1 MSTSRSHVILGGN
14 GPVGRETALALLR
27 RGTTP
32 TVVARRPSTV
42 DGTTSVTGDLL
53 SRDDTV
59 RATADAEVAYL
70 TIGVPY
76 SSRVWAEQWPVVI
89 DNTIAACVASGTRL
103 VFLDNVYLYGPV
115 HGSMTETTPINPTTR
130 KGRTRALL
138 VRRLEEA
145 ARDHGLVY
153 SIARSADFYG
163 PGASTSVFNN
173 FALDRISAGKKAT
186 WLFNADLPH
195 SMTYTPDIG
204 EAMAILGTIPSD
216 AGGVWHVPTA
226 PPLTGREY
234 VRVAAG
240 DDAETNVMGMATMR
254 IGAPFNAAAR
264 EVLELSYQNTQP
276 YVFDSRAFEEQF
288 SMAATPIAA
297 GIAASLSPRR

>member
-1 MSTSRSHVILGGN
+1 MNTSPRHVILGGN

-27 RGTTP
+27 RGISP
-32 TVVARRPSTV
+32 TVVARRASTI
-42 DGTTSVTGDLL
+42 DGALSVTADLL
-53 SRDDTV
+53 VPEETA
-59 RATADAEVAYL
+59 RAVADADVAYL
-70 TIGVPY
+70 TVGLPY

-89 DNTIAACVASGTRL
+89 DNAIEACLASGSRL
-103 VFLDNVYLYGPV
+103 IFLDNVYLYGPV
-115 HGSMTETTPINPTTR
+115 DGAMTESTPVNPTTR

-145 ARDHGLVY
+145 ARDRGLVY

-173 FALDRISAGKKAT
+173 FALDPISRGKKAT

-204 EAMAILGTIPSD
+204 DAMAILGTTESP

-234 VRVAAG
+234 VAVAAG
-240 DDAETNVMGMATMR
+240 PDAAMNVMGMGTMR
-254 IGAPFNAAAR
+254 VGALFNSAAR
-264 EVLELSYQNTQP
+264 EVLELSYQNTRP
-276 YVFDSRAFEEQF
+276 YLFDSTAFETAF
-288 SMAATPIAA
+288 GVAPTPIAE
-297 GIAASLSPRR
+297 GIAACLSPRR

>member
-1 MSTSRSHVILGGN
+1 MSTSPRHVILGGN

-27 RGTTP
+27 RGIAP
-32 TVVARRPSTV
+32 TVVARRPSALQ
-42 DGTTSVTGDLL
+42 GTTSVTGDLL

-70 TIGVPY
+70 TIGLPY
-76 SSRVWAEQWPVVI
+76 SSRVWAEQWPIVM
-89 DNTIAACVASGTRL
+89 DNAIQGCLASGARL
-103 VFLDNVYLYGPV
+103 IFLDNVYLYGPV
-115 HGSMTETTPINPTTR
+115 DGPMTEATPVNPTTR

-138 VRRLEEA
+138 VGRLEEA
-145 ARDHGLVY
+145 ARDRGLVY

-163 PGASTSVFNN
+163 PGASTSVFNT

-204 EAMAILGTIPSD
+204 EAMAILGTTQSP

-240 DDAETNVMGMATMR
+240 ADAETNVMGMSTMR
-254 IGAPFNAAAR
+254 IGALFNSAAR

-276 YVFDSRAFEEQF
+276 YVFDSHAFEEKF
-288 SMAATPIAA
+288 GMAATPIAD

>member
-27 RGTTP
+27 RGVTP
-32 TVVARRPSTV
+32 TVVARRPSAV
-42 DGTTSVTGDLL
+42 EGTTSVTGDLL
-53 SRDDTV
+53 SREDTV

-70 TIGVPY
+70 TVGLPY
-76 SSRVWAEQWPVVI
+76 SSRIWAEQWPIVI
-89 DNTIAACVASGTRL
+89 DNAIEACLASGSRL

-115 HGSMTETTPINPTTR
+115 DGTMTETTPINPTTR

-145 ARDHGLVY
+145 ARDRGLVY

-173 FALDRISAGKKAT
+173 FALDPISVGRRAT

-204 EAMAILGTIPSD
+204 EAMAILGTTQSP

-234 VRVAAG
+234 VRIAAG
-240 DDAETNVMGMATMR
+240 ADAETNVMGMATMR
-254 IGAPFNAAAR
+254 IGALFNSAAR
-264 EVLELSYQNTQP
+264 EALELSYQNTQP

-288 SMAATPIAA
+288 GMAPASVAD